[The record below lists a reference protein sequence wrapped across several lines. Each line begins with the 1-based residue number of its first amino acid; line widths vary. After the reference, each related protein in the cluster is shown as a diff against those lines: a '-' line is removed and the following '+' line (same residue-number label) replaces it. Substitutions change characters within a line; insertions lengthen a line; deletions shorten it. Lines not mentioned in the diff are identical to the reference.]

1 MTLPQRTHL
10 ALLIVAAWF
19 LIGTLPQLA
28 NYPVLDWPQMGIA
41 APAYKLASEGV
52 YGNDLF
58 TGFFGTELHN
68 YEYMPAYPLL
78 VAASFKIF
86 GLGVW
91 QARVVSVVCG
101 LLVVLLT
108 YQLTRQLFDR
118 VTGVVAAAFLVAV
131 RLSPTSE
138 AAGITLMDFAR
149 VIRYD
154 ILVPV
159 FVLVACRLFLL
170 ALPPTS
176 VERQVRYQR
185 WAYAGTGFF
194 VGLAT
199 LAHVYGAFILPVF
212 VAVLVWRDGWRAF
225 LRPATRLL
233 VVGWLVALVPWA
245 LYIAQDVAG
254 YAGQMSRHQS
264 RFALFDL
271 GFYWNNLVRE
281 YGRYGAWTGGFPE
294 GLWLPRLGFWIMVV
308 GAIGGWVRLWKTRP
322 FMHEV
327 NARFVLLALPL
338 LVLQYALLIDLK
350 RHVYVLLL
358 LPFIAIQ
365 VAYFAMWAWRRVEKT
380 DVRWARTAL
389 TGLALVAVV
398 EGGWGVARSL
408 RVAGETTPYR
418 QITGALAEAIPPQA
432 TVLISQPYWLG
443 LVQYETRSINL
454 PMILEPYVSMESTL
468 ASINPDFV
476 VLERYFID
484 PTIRDS
490 RQSTSPEA
498 LEVWRRI
505 KEYLD
510 SNCPTIV
517 LTVGDPS
524 YGIVDVYAC
533 GASAG

>member
-1 MTLPQRTHL
+1 M
-10 ALLIVAAWF
+10 
-19 LIGTLPQLA
+19 A

-68 YEYMPAYPLL
+68 YEYMPAYPML

-118 VTGVVAAAFLVAV
+118 VTGIVAATFLVAV

-138 AAGITLMDFAR
+138 TAGITLMDFAR

-159 FVLVACRLFLL
+159 FVLVACLLFLL

-225 LRPATRLL
+225 LRPATGLL
-233 VVGWLVALVPWA
+233 VVGWLVALVPWV
-245 LYIAQDVAG
+245 LYIAQDMAG

-264 RFALFDL
+264 RFALLDF
-271 GFYWNNLVRE
+271 GFYWSNLLRE
-281 YGRYGAWTGGFPE
+281 PGRYGVWTGGFPE
-294 GLWLPRLGFWIMVV
+294 GLFLPRLGYWVMVV
-308 GAIGGWVRLWKTRP
+308 GVVGCWIRMWKTRA
-322 FMHEV
+322 FVHDM
-327 NARFVLLALPL
+327 NARFTLLAFPLLAL
-338 LVLQYALLIDLK
+338 QFALLIDLK

-365 VAYFAMWAWRRVEKT
+365 VAYFAVWVWRHFGRT
-380 DVRWARTAL
+380 GTRWARLAL
-389 TGLALVAVV
+389 AGLALAAVV
-398 EGGWGVARSL
+398 EGGWGVTRSL
-408 RVAGETTPYR
+408 RVANQTTPYR
-418 QITGALAEAIPPQA
+418 EITSAIADVIPSSA

-443 LVQYETRSINL
+443 LSQYETRSFNL
-454 PMILEPYVSMESTL
+454 PVILEPYAPMESTL
-468 ASINPDFV
+468 ASIDPDFA

-484 PTIRDS
+484 QTIRDP
-490 RQSTSPEA
+490 RQSGSPAA
-498 LEVWRRI
+498 LELWRRI
-505 KEYLD
+505 KVYLD
-510 SNCPTIV
+510 SNCPTVV
-517 LTVGDPS
+517 LTVHDPS

-533 GASAG
+533 GGSPG

>member
-1 MTLPQRTHL
+1 MTINQRTAL
-10 ALLIVAAWF
+10 ALSIVAAWF
-19 LIGTLPQLA
+19 LAGTLPQLGDF
-28 NYPVLDWPQMGIA
+28 PILDWPQMGIA
-41 APAYKLASEGV
+41 APAYKLASEGI

-68 YEYMPAYPLL
+68 YEYMPAYPML

-91 QARVVSVVCG
+91 QARVVSVICG

-118 VTGVVAAAFLVAV
+118 VTGVVAATFLVAV

-154 ILVPV
+154 MLVPV

-225 LRPATRLL
+225 LRPATGLL

-245 LYIAQDVAG
+245 VYIAQDVAG

-308 GAIGGWVRLWKTRP
+308 GAIGGWVAAKLYPLGRRKSLNEAAQTTPPQTRKILTQ
-322 FMHEV
+322 V
-327 NARFVLLALPL
+327 VSIRSAG
-338 LVLQYALLIDLK
+338 LLI
-350 RHVYVLLL
+350 
-358 LPFIAIQ
+358 
-365 VAYFAMWAWRRVEKT
+365 
-380 DVRWARTAL
+380 ART
-389 TGLALVAVV
+389 
-398 EGGWGVARSL
+398 
-408 RVAGETTPYR
+408 
-418 QITGALAEAIPPQA
+418 
-432 TVLISQPYWLG
+432 
-443 LVQYETRSINL
+443 
-454 PMILEPYVSMESTL
+454 
-468 ASINPDFV
+468 
-476 VLERYFID
+476 
-484 PTIRDS
+484 
-490 RQSTSPEA
+490 
-498 LEVWRRI
+498 
-505 KEYLD
+505 
-510 SNCPTIV
+510 
-517 LTVGDPS
+517 
-524 YGIVDVYAC
+524 
-533 GASAG
+533 